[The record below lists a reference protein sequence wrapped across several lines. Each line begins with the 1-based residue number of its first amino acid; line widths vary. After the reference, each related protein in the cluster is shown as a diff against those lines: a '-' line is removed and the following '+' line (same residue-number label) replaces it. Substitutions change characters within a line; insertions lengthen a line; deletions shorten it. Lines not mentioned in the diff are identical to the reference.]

1 MFENILVVCM
11 GNICRSPVGEKLLQH
26 YFPEKKIIS
35 AGIVAEESG
44 LVGKTAD
51 PQMIQIAKQSNL
63 DISSHLA
70 QQLTTIH
77 CNQAELI
84 LVMDKGQIELV
95 HQLCPASIGKV
106 MLFGH
111 WLIPQLEIP
120 DPYKKDISIYDSV
133 YKKLELAA
141 YHWKQKL

>member
-11 GNICRSPVGEKLLQH
+11 GNICRSPVGEKLLQQ
-26 YFPEKKIIS
+26 YFPEKSIIS

-63 DISSHLA
+63 DISCHLA
-70 QQLTTIH
+70 QQLTPTL

-84 LVMDKGQIELV
+84 LVMDKEQIELV

-111 WLIPQLEIP
+111 WLTPQLEIP
-120 DPYKKDISIYDSV
+120 DPYKKDIGIYDSV

-141 YHWKQKL
+141 YQWKQKL